1 MLVESIT
8 TLSHKMSCTVIA
20 EGVETEE
27 ECATLRTMG
36 IDYGQ
41 GYLFHRPQHPDH
53 LMKTLSG
60 PQFDQLSPVAQAS

>member
-1 MLVESIT
+1 MN
-8 TLSHKMSCTVIA
+8 CTVIA

-41 GYLFHRPQHPDH
+41 GYLFYRPLHPDN
-53 LMKTLSG
+53 LMKTLASLQEDR
-60 PQFDQLSPVAQAS
+60 PSPVAQAS

>member
-1 MLVESIT
+1 MLDESIT

-41 GYLFHRPQHPDH
+41 GYLFYRPQHPDI
-53 LMKTLSG
+53 LMKTLAG
-60 PQFDQLSPVAQAS
+60 PQFDEHARVAQAS